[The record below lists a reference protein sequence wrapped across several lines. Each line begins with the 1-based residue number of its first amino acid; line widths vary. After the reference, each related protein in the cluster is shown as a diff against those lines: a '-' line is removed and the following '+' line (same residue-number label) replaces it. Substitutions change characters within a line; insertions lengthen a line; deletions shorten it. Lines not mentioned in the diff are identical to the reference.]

1 MYTWRLKI
9 IKMAVLITEII
20 PLQNFE
26 IIKDK
31 LGVILL
37 EELSNQKTIQSLSSD
52 LGIFIERQEPYDDSE
67 DVVVNI
73 SQNNVSF
80 GSIDEKISQGNIS
93 FNIDVYASGN
103 ATIDF
108 DGNTI
113 TRKKLD
119 LILGWIRYIL
129 SSTKYQTLGFQKGFI
144 GGTFVDSIQYDDNYG
159 SQDGA
164 FVRMARLQ
172 FSVRANESQQMW
184 NGLEFTGNDTVT
196 KLDSG
201 TKGYKLIFNT

>member
-1 MYTWRLKI
+1 
-9 IKMAVLITEII
+9 MAVLITEII

-26 IIKDK
+26 IIKDR

-37 EELSNQKTIQSLSSD
+37 EELSNQIRLQCKDID
-52 LGIFIERQEPYDDSE
+52 LGVFIERQEPYDEAE

-73 SQNNVSF
+73 SENNIGY
-80 GSIDEKISQGNIS
+80 GSIDEKTSQGNIS

-119 LILGWIRYIL
+119 IFKGWIRYIL
-129 SSTKYQTLGFQKGFI
+129 SSTKYQTLAFSKGFI
-144 GGTFVDSIQYDDNYG
+144 GGTYVDSIQNDDNYG
-159 SQDGA
+159 TQDGA
-164 FVRMARLQ
+164 FVRMARIQ
-172 FSVRANESQQMW
+172 FSVRANENQQMW
-184 NGLEFTGNDTVT
+184 NGLEFTGNDTVI
-196 KLDSG
+196 KLDNG

>member
-1 MYTWRLKI
+1 
-9 IKMAVLITEII
+9 MAVLITEII

-26 IIKDK
+26 IIKDR
-31 LGVILL
+31 LGVILF
-37 EELSNQKTIQSLSSD
+37 EELINQLRLQCKDVD
-52 LGIFIERQEPYDDSE
+52 LNVFIERQEPYGNAE

-73 SQNNVSF
+73 SQNNIAYA
-80 GSIDEKISQGNIS
+80 SIDEKTSQGNIS

-119 LILGWIRYIL
+119 MILGWVRYIL
-129 SSTKYQTLGFQKGFI
+129 SSTKYQTLDFPKGFI
-144 GGTFVDSIQYDDNYG
+144 GGTYVDSIQFDDNYG
-159 SQDGA
+159 TQDGA

-172 FSVRANESQQMW
+172 FSVRANENQQMW
-184 NGLEFTGNDTVT
+184 NGLSFTGDDTVI
-196 KLDSG
+196 KLDDG

>member
-1 MYTWRLKI
+1 
-9 IKMAVLITEII
+9 MAVLITEII

-26 IIKDK
+26 IIKDR

-37 EELSNQKTIQSLSSD
+37 EELSNQIRLQCKDID
-52 LGIFIERQEPYDDSE
+52 LGVFIERQEPYDDAE

-73 SQNNVSF
+73 SENNIGY
-80 GSIDEKISQGNIS
+80 GSIDEKTSQGNIS

-119 LILGWIRYIL
+119 IFKGWIRYIL
-129 SSTKYQTLGFQKGFI
+129 SSTKYQTLAFPKGFI
-144 GGTFVDSIQYDDNYG
+144 GGTYVNSIQNDDNYG
-159 SQDGA
+159 VQDGA
-164 FVRMARLQ
+164 FVRMATIQ
-172 FSVRANESQQMW
+172 FSVRANENQEMW
-184 NGLEFTGNDTVT
+184 NGLEFTGNDTVI
-196 KLDSG
+196 KLDNG

>member
-1 MYTWRLKI
+1 
-9 IKMAVLITEII
+9 MAVLITEII

-26 IIKDK
+26 IIKDR

-37 EELSNQKTIQSLSSD
+37 EELSNQIELQCKDVD
-52 LGIFIERQEPYDDSE
+52 LGVFIERQEPYDEAE

-73 SQNNVSF
+73 SENNIGF
-80 GSIDEKISQGNIS
+80 GSIDEKTSQGNIS

-119 LILGWIRYIL
+119 IFKGWIRYIL
-129 SSTKYQTLGFQKGFI
+129 SSTKYQTLAFPKGFI
-144 GGTFVDSIQYDDNYG
+144 GGTYVDSIQNDDNYG
-159 SQDGA
+159 TQDGA
-164 FVRMARLQ
+164 FVRMARIQ
-172 FSVRANESQQMW
+172 FSVRANENQEMW
-184 NGLEFTGNDTVT
+184 NGLEFTGNDTVI
-196 KLDSG
+196 KLDNG

>member
-1 MYTWRLKI
+1 
-9 IKMAVLITEII
+9 MAVLITEII

-31 LGVILL
+31 LGVILF
-37 EELSNQKTIQSLSSD
+37 EELINQKGLQCKDID
-52 LGIFIERQEPYDDSE
+52 LEVFIERQEPYDDAE

-73 SQNNVSF
+73 SQSNISYN
-80 GSIDEKISQGNIS
+80 SIDERNSQGNIS

-103 ATIDF
+103 ATINI

-119 LILGWIRYIL
+119 IILGWIRYIL
-129 SSTKYQTLGFQKGFI
+129 SSTKYQTLGFPKGFI
-144 GGTFVDSIQYDDNYG
+144 GGTYVDSIQYDDNYG
-159 SQDGA
+159 SQDGS
-164 FVRMARLQ
+164 FIRMSRIQ
-172 FSVRANESQQMW
+172 FSVRANEQQSMW
-184 NGLEFTGNDTVT
+184 DGLDFTGNDTVI
-196 KLDSG
+196 KLDDG

>member
-1 MYTWRLKI
+1 
-9 IKMAVLITEII
+9 MAVLITEII

-26 IIKDK
+26 IIKDR

-37 EELSNQKTIQSLSSD
+37 EELSNQIRLQCKDID
-52 LGIFIERQEPYDDSE
+52 LGVFIERQEPYDEAE
-67 DVVVNI
+67 DVIVNI
-73 SQNNVSF
+73 SENNIGY
-80 GSIDEKISQGNIS
+80 GSIDEKTSQGNIS

-119 LILGWIRYIL
+119 IFKGWIRYIL
-129 SSTKYQTLGFQKGFI
+129 SSTKYQTLAFPKGFI
-144 GGTFVDSIQYDDNYG
+144 GGTYVDSIQNDDNYG
-159 SQDGA
+159 TQDGA

-172 FSVRANESQQMW
+172 FSVRANENQQMW
-184 NGLEFTGNDTVT
+184 NGLEFTGNDTVI
-196 KLDSG
+196 KLDNG